1 MPFAGIG
8 ARVLHARPGE
18 VDSGLVNQEKASEFY
33 VKSHSKP
40 LKILS
45 KRVVSSN
52 LLFKKNFIYFFF
64 IICNEFCHTLK

>member
-40 LKILS
+40 LED
-45 KRVVSSN
+45 
-52 LLFKKNFIYFFF
+52 FK
-64 IICNEFCHTLK
+64 